1 MPYILRSLM
10 TLFLVTHHF
19 CTYSTEPVEGVEWI
33 LKSEVVVSENNV
45 RMNDIIELKEGKPI
59 PDFVIHQSPNIG
71 QPIHWHKN
79 KVYELIN
86 NIFPGFLHPVG
97 LGSQWIKIRKE
108 SRPLESEELLE
119 LIDHSISRHLG
130 EINGNLEL
138 SLARD
143 WRPVE
148 VPLNSINIEII
159 NPESIQLASFV
170 VVKFHITDQDNKLGP
185 YYVQLRCRC
194 LTEVLMGH
202 EGIQRGSK
210 LTPDLVHW
218 VTQDVLSLRNPLT
231 RDNFDPD
238 DPYQTVRS
246 IRSGSPILLRDVRRQ
261 PLILRRDIVTAVLDN
276 GALQISIKALAEE
289 EGYKGDI
296 IRVTNLRS
304 NKEFYARVIRRNVVE
319 LAH

>member
-1 MPYILRSLM
+1 MRYIYRSLFA
-10 TLFLVTHHF
+10 LSLVTYNFHVPAME
-19 CTYSTEPVEGVEWI
+19 SEDGALWV
-33 LKSEVVVSENNV
+33 LKSEAVVSGDNI
-45 RMNDIIELKEGKPI
+45 RLNDIIELKEGKPI
-59 PDFVIHQSPNIG
+59 PDFSIHPSPNIG
-71 QPIHWHKN
+71 EPIHWHRS
-79 KVYELIN
+79 KVYELVN
-86 NIFPGFLHPVG
+86 ELFPGFLQPVG
-97 LGSQWIKIRKE
+97 LGAQWVKIRKE
-108 SRPLESEELLE
+108 SRSLESDELLE
-119 LIDHSISRHLG
+119 LINQSISQHLG
-130 EINGNLEL
+130 EINGHLEV
-138 SLARD
+138 SLARG

-148 VPLNSINIEII
+148 VPMNAINIELI
-159 NPESIQLASFV
+159 NPESIQLASII
-170 VVKFHITDQDNKLGP
+170 VVKFHITDQVNKLGP

-210 LTPDLVHW
+210 LTPDVVRW

-231 RDNFDPD
+231 RDNFDPE

-246 IRSGSPILLRDVRRQ
+246 IREGSPILLRDVRRQ
-261 PLILRRDIVTAVLDN
+261 PLILRRDVVTAILDN
-276 GALQISIKALAEE
+276 GALQISVKALAEE